1 MSAMSL
7 NIYVLWVIIVVLLI
21 LLSYISIKLWWK
33 NTTLPMNLWNQQRVA
48 FVSLMRNPVDLPL
61 WLKYH
66 RNMGIR
72 RFFIRLEDSPSWEEY
87 LRDAPDVVLEIGKSD
102 QTGNNYTSLID
113 RQKVY
118 VNQTMK
124 NVGNLYDI
132 DWLIHI
138 DADEL
143 LHGDINKLTTLS
155 ETYKTVKLENA
166 EAIFDEKKQ
175 DTCFAAKDF
184 LRCSKGAPCKSYV
197 NGKPA
202 GRTQDPNVTLA
213 GPHDF
218 AYKNEIEGNFRH
230 DMPFEDLH
238 ILHFEGCSFGGWVE
252 KYYHLSKNDKKD
264 MPFAYYKES
273 MEAAK
278 EAHKLYKINK
288 MPEPQSFNQNQ
299 VYHVYKSI
307 IN

>member
-1 MSAMSL
+1 MRSPMTNSYIL
-7 NIYVLWVIIVVLLI
+7 ILIIVTLLVLLC
-21 LLSYISIKLWWK
+21 YVSIQLWWK
-33 NTTLPMNLWNQQRVA
+33 PNALSMNLMTQQRVA

-66 RNMGIR
+66 RKIGIR

-87 LRDAPDVVLEIGKSD
+87 LRDAPDVVLEVGKSD
-102 QTGNNYTSLID
+102 QSGNNYTSLID
-113 RQKVY
+113 RQKTY
-118 VNQTMK
+118 VNQTLK
-124 NVGNLYDI
+124 NVGQLYDI

-143 LHGDINKLTTLS
+143 LHGNINSLTRLP
-155 ETYKTVKLENA
+155 ETYKSVKFENA

-184 LRCSKGAPCKSYV
+184 LRCGQGAPCKSYV

-218 AYKNEIEGNFRH
+218 AYKNETDGDFRYN
-230 DMPFEDLH
+230 MPFEDLH

-288 MPEPQSFNQNQ
+288 MPDPHNFNRDQ
-299 VYHVYKSI
+299 VFHVYQPI